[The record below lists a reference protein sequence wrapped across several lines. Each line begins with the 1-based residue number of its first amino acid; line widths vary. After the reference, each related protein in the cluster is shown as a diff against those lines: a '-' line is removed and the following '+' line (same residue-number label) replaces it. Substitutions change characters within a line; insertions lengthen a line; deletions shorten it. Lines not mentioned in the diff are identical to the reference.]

1 MYYAALVVIVFIFIW
16 RIVAGFKRGMIQEL
30 VSLIA
35 MVVAGF
41 CMILILGAV
50 GSYLER
56 EIGQL
61 IQFISVL
68 LVVCIVYRLV
78 NILFTSLKLISKL
91 PIIRWVDKL
100 LGVVVGGVEAVLLV
114 GVAVHFLKNWG
125 LSKIIH

>member
-56 EIGQL
+56 EIG
-61 IQFISVL
+61 
-68 LVVCIVYRLV
+68 
-78 NILFTSLKLISKL
+78 
-91 PIIRWVDKL
+91 
-100 LGVVVGGVEAVLLV
+100 
-114 GVAVHFLKNWG
+114 
-125 LSKIIH
+125 

>member
-16 RIVAGFKRGMIQEL
+16 RIVAGFKRGMIQEF

-61 IQFISVL
+61 IQFISVRL
-68 LVVCIVYRLV
+68 PVCIVYRLV
-78 NILFTSLKLISKL
+78 NILFTSLKLISTL

-125 LSKIIH
+125 LSQIIH

>member
-100 LGVVVGGVEAVLLV
+100 LGVVVGGAEAVLLV

-125 LSKIIH
+125 LSQNIH

>member
-114 GVAVHFLKNWG
+114 GVEVNLLKNWG
-125 LSKIIH
+125 LSQIIH

>member
-100 LGVVVGGVEAVLLV
+100 LGVVVGGAEAVLLV

-125 LSKIIH
+125 LSLT

>member
-1 MYYAALVVIVFIFIW
+1 MYYAALVVVVFIFIW
-16 RIVAGFKRGMIQEL
+16 RMAAGFKRGMIQEL

-35 MVVAGF
+35 MACAGF
-41 CMILILGAV
+41 CMMLILGAV

-56 EIGQL
+56 EIGHL

-100 LGVVVGGVEAVLLV
+100 LGAVVGAAEAAILV
-114 GVAVHFLKNWG
+114 GMTVHFLKNWG
-125 LSKIIH
+125 LSQIIH

>member
-125 LSKIIH
+125 LSQSIH

>member
-78 NILFTSLKLISKL
+78 NILFKTGDFLKLSI
-91 PIIRWVDKL
+91 DK
-100 LGVVVGGVEAVLLV
+100 
-114 GVAVHFLKNWG
+114 KNG
-125 LSKIIH
+125 LML

>member
-1 MYYAALVVIVFIFIW
+1 MYYAAIVVIIFIFIW
-16 RIVAGFKRGMIQEL
+16 RMAAGFKRGMVQEL

-41 CMILILGAV
+41 CMMLILGAI

-61 IQFISVL
+61 IRFISVL
-68 LVVCIVYRLV
+68 FAVCIVYRLV

-91 PIIRWVDKL
+91 PIVRWVDKL
-100 LGVVVGGVEAVLLV
+100 FGIVIGGAEAALLT
-114 GVAVHFLKNWG
+114 GMAVYFLKNWG
-125 LSKIIH
+125 LSQIIH

>member
-91 PIIRWVDKL
+91 PIKV
-100 LGVVVGGVEAVLLV
+100 
-114 GVAVHFLKNWG
+114 
-125 LSKIIH
+125 

>member
-78 NILFTSLKLISKL
+78 NILFKSLKLISKL

-100 LGVVVGGVEAVLLV
+100 LGVVVGGAEAVLLV

-125 LSKIIH
+125 LSQIIY

>member
-114 GVAVHFLKNWG
+114 GVAVNFLKNWG
-125 LSKIIH
+125 LSQIMH

>member
-1 MYYAALVVIVFIFIW
+1 
-16 RIVAGFKRGMIQEL
+16 MIQEL

-125 LSKIIH
+125 LSQIIH